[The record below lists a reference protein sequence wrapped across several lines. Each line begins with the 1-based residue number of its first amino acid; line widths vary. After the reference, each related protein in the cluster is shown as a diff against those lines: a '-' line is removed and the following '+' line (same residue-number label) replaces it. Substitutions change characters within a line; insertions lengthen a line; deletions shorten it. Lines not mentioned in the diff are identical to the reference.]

1 MEDNIKEFEKILKS
15 MEDGTFER
23 QHDTILHIDKKGKI
37 KADKIIKDGENFE
50 IYNEKQRVAYKEK
63 IEKENAMK
71 EHIILNEGEFV
82 HFIYKYMC
90 PAFQRI
96 EERCGG
102 NKGNI
107 HTIRFIQLATQVNF
121 NNNIYDKNN
130 NRIKKSSLSKI
141 WDVKDR
147 KGINDTY
154 NLLKELEYIQETEEG
169 YIMINES
176 LIKKGDME
184 NFKKLKKENFD
195 NTYTR
200 LFSENIQHMYL
211 NTDSK
216 ARKQLANLFRILPYV
231 NYKYNVFCENP
242 TETHIDKIIPLT
254 WTDLA
259 RMCGYNE
266 TKQISR
272 FKKDLFKLDIYGYD
286 VIGQFSTKKGY
297 EILVNPKIYYSGDD
311 VKDVEYLYG
320 LFKMTLNKKT
330 AI

>member
-1 MEDNIKEFEKILKS
+1 MEENIKILEELIESIKN
-15 MEDGTFER
+15 GTYDR
-23 QHDTILHIDKKGKI
+23 QHDSLLHIGKKGKI
-37 KADKIIKDGENFE
+37 KADRAIKDGENFE
-50 IYNEKQRVAYKEK
+50 IYNENQRAAYKEK
-63 IEKENAMK
+63 IEKENAIK
-71 EHIILNEGEFV
+71 EHIEMNEGEFV
-82 HFIYKYMC
+82 HFVYKYLC

-107 HTIRFIQLATQVNF
+107 HIIRFIQLATQVNF

-130 NRIKKSSLSKI
+130 NRVKKSSLSKI

-154 NLLKELEYIQETEEG
+154 NLLKELEYIQETKEG

-184 NFKKLKKENFD
+184 NFKKLKKEDFD

-200 LFSENIQHMYL
+200 LFSENIQDMYL
-211 NTDSK
+211 NTDAK
-216 ARKQLANLFRILPYV
+216 ARKQLANLFRILPYI

-242 TETHIDKIIPLT
+242 TETDIDKIIPMT

-259 RMCGYNE
+259 RLCGYE
-266 TKQISR
+266 EKKHIAK
-272 FKKDLFKLDIYGYD
+272 FKKDLFKLKIYNYN
-286 VIGQFSTKKGY
+286 VIGEFKTDSGY

-311 VKDVEYLYG
+311 IQDVEYLYS
-320 LFKMTLNKKT
+320 LFKMTLNTKT